1 MYKKLLPV
9 ILGLLLLNNL
19 TKAQMIS
26 SDKNRYYE
34 FLVECPIYKCNITG
48 KIIDTALLVAP
59 PNSKFILVDMKQDQ
73 CIIRFTMFSNNK
85 KTNNKKSYTSIEDY
99 TSYTYFT
106 ITKAQLDFKAVLIKK
121 SDIDLVVGTII
132 TPIKL
137 RFSPFDFSKDISV
150 GSTFGIKYNL
160 NQDKQSAVAFLIG
173 TGISS
178 ISVDSFSTHGR
189 TQKSAD
195 LLAFTPSIGGVIEMG
210 NAQVGIF
217 LGVDFIS
224 NVNQLKYD
232 WIYQGKPWLSFGIGY
247 SMFSFNLK
255 K

>member
-85 KTNNKKSYTSIEDY
+85 KTNNKKSS
-99 TSYTYFT
+99 S
-106 ITKAQLDFKAVLIKK
+106 QAVVPKNEENENK
-121 SDIDLVVGTII
+121 S
-132 TPIKL
+132 K
-137 RFSPFDFSKDISV
+137 
-150 GSTFGIKYNL
+150 N
-160 NQDKQSAVAFLIG
+160 
-173 TGISS
+173 
-178 ISVDSFSTHGR
+178 THP
-189 TQKSAD
+189 TH
-195 LLAFTPSIGGVIEMG
+195 I
-210 NAQVGIF
+210 IF
-217 LGVDFIS
+217 LFYWNRIVR
-224 NVNQLKYD
+224 
-232 WIYQGKPWLSFGIGY
+232 IG
-247 SMFSFNLK
+247 MEFLAH
-255 K
+255 